1 MAQTTQNEIIAD
13 GLRLSIGL
21 GEKLLDGVTSDIF
34 GRLGNS
40 GGTTVNSNHGAFIYG
55 HLAFYAPRVI
65 QMTGGPRTSSPDG
78 FAELFADG
86 VACVDDVD
94 GTHYPDMKLIT
105 EAFFN
110 GYNAAL
116 EAVIAASPDVLD
128 QPNPTG
134 GSLTEKFPTIGS
146 MCGFMSCGHIMLHM
160 GQMSA
165 WRRMQGLGPA

>member
-21 GEKLLDGVTSDIF
+21 GEKLLDGVSADSF
-34 GRLGNS
+34 ARLASS
-40 GGTTVNSNHGAFIYG
+40 GGTTIASNHGAFIYG
-55 HLAFYAPRVI
+55 HLAFYASRVV
-65 QMTGGPRTSSPDG
+65 QMAGGPKTLPPDG
-78 FAELFADG
+78 FADLFADG
-86 VACVDDVD
+86 VDCVDDAN
-94 GTHYPDMKLIT
+94 GSHYPTMDVIT
-105 EAFFN
+105 DAFFN

-116 EAVIAASPDVLD
+116 DAVVSASPDVFD

>member
-1 MAQTTQNEIIAD
+1 MAQTPQNEIIAD

-21 GEKLLDGVTSDIF
+21 GEKLLDGVSPDIF
-34 GRLGNS
+34 GRMAHP
-40 GGTTVNSNHGAFIYG
+40 GGAAIVSNHGAFIYG

-65 QMTGGPRTSSPDG
+65 QMAGGPKTSTPDG

-86 VACVDDVD
+86 VECVDDAD
-94 GTHYPDMKLIT
+94 GSHYPAMDVIT
-105 EAFFN
+105 DAFFS

-116 EAVIAASPDVLD
+116 EAVVSASPDVFD
-128 QPNPTG
+128 NPNPTG

-165 WRRMQGLGPA
+165 WRRMQGLGSA